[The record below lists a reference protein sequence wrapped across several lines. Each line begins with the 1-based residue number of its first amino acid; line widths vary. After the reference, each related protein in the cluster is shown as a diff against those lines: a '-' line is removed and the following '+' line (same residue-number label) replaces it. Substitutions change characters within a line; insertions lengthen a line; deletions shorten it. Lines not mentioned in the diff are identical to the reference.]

1 MFDPTAFENMK
12 TVFEGAAY
20 DLDLSG
26 EAAIIGRND
35 IVDLAGMSRDYRI
48 TLTLPAWREAS
59 ATVRLFAPFAQLAAE
74 ILDGFSGNGA
84 GAYAWITFSWQN
96 TKKSDA
102 YKSIIRSLWGGR
114 HFEERSVY
122 SSFSGTSEEVIIDFN
137 RLITEDLMDD
147 LLEML
152 HHAVKTLHHLKSSP

>member
-59 ATVRLFAPFAQLAAE
+59 ATVRLFAPFHSWRRKFWTGFPGMEQVLMPGLLFRGKTRKNLTPIKASSARCGVAA
-74 ILDGFSGNGA
+74 ILKKGPFIHHSPA
-84 GAYAWITFSWQN
+84 RQ
-96 TKKSDA
+96 KKS
-102 YKSIIRSLWGGR
+102 SLILTG
-114 HFEERSVY
+114 
-122 SSFSGTSEEVIIDFN
+122 
-137 RLITEDLMDD
+137 
-147 LLEML
+147 
-152 HHAVKTLHHLKSSP
+152 